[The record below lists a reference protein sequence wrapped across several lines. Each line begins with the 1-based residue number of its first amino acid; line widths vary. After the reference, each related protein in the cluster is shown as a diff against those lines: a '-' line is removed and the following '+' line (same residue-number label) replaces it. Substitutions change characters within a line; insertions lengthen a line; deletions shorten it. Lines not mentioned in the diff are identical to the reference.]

1 MVIIAAVGRNGVIG
15 VENRLPWRIREDMAR
30 FKELTMGNAIVMGR
44 STFESIGRPLP
55 GRTNIVL
62 TRRDDWSH
70 DGVRVAGSLEEA
82 LGIADDQGQEV
93 FVAGGAEV
101 YTEALKIADRM
112 ELTEV
117 EAEPEGDTLFP
128 PVDWSFWKETQREL
142 HDGFAFVTYDRIPG

>member
-1 MVIIAAVGRNGVIG
+1 
-15 VENRLPWRIREDMAR
+15 
-30 FKELTMGNAIVMGR
+30 MGDAIVMGR

-70 DGVRVAGSLEEA
+70 EGVRVAASLEEA
-82 LGIADDQGQEV
+82 LDIAEQQGQDV
-93 FVAGGAEV
+93 FISGGAEV

-117 EAEPEGDTLFP
+117 DAEPDGDTAFP
-128 PVDWSFWKETQREL
+128 PVDWSLWEETQREA
-142 HDGFAFVTYDRIPG
+142 HDGFAFVTYDRTRG